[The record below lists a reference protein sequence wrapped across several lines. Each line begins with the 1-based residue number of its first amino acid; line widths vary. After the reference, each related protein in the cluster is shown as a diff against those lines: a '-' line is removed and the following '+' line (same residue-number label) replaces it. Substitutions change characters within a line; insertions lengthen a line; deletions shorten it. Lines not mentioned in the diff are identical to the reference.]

1 LDEENEVKRMRAE
14 SKVDIQQL
22 LVVFER
28 LAKAE
33 WRKQPAVG
41 LKNSEVRTLLCIKSL
56 SQEEQTAVTVSEIS
70 KKMFVTSPTVTQI
83 MKSLDTNG
91 YVERRVDAHDKR
103 VVAIM
108 LTEKGKNTVQQVD
121 EYMNTLFAGLVD
133 ELGEEQSETLL
144 LLLNQVCNY
153 LENVDLER

>member
-1 LDEENEVKRMRAE
+1 MDEENEVKRMRAE

-70 KKMFVTSPTVTQI
+70 KRMFVTSPTVTQI

-103 VVAIM
+103 VAAII
-108 LTEKGKNTVQQVD
+108 LTEKGENIVQQVS

-133 ELGEEQSETLL
+133 ELGEGQSEMLL
-144 LLLNQVCNY
+144 ELLNKVCDY
-153 LENVDLER
+153 LENVEME